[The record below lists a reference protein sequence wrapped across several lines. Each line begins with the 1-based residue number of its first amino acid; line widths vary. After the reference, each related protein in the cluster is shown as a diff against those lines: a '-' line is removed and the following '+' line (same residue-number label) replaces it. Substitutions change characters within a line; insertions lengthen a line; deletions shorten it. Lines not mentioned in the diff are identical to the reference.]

1 MAGEESTEQLS
12 SSLLAEENPST
23 RGPDGGNSATA
34 VLVLSTFIAV
44 CGSYISGAIVGYS
57 SPTETGIME
66 DLGLST
72 AEYSVFG
79 STVTIGAMVGAVFS
93 GKIADLIGRRGA
105 MGISEA
111 FSIAGWLAI
120 AFSQAAWLLD
130 IGRLSTGCG
139 LGLLT
144 YVVPVYIAE
153 ITPKNLRGRFATV
166 HPFMITV
173 GIAMTYFIGTV
184 VSWRILALIGTIPC
198 IVNLLGLFF
207 ISESP
212 RWLAKVGKEKEYE
225 AALLCLRGE
234 NTDISEEAIEIKEN
248 TEALQRLPEGRILE
262 LFQRRYARSLI
273 IGVGLV
279 LLNQLGGSI
288 AISAYASSI
297 FEKAGFSTTVGT
309 IVMSV
314 VQIPMTIGSV
324 LLMDK
329 SGRRQLLMVS
339 CSGTCFGCL
348 LVGVSFLLQD
358 VHWWKELTPVLVFIG
373 LVIYNA
379 FFGLG
384 LSGIPWLIMS
394 EIFPINMKGSAGSLC
409 NLVYWSSSWF
419 MTYMF
424 NFSMEWSSAG
434 TFFILS
440 GIAGFTV
447 GFVAKIV
454 PETKGRTLEEIQA
467 VLNPEIV
474 KG

>member
-1 MAGEESTEQLS
+1 MEREGTEQLS
-12 SSLLAEENPST
+12 SSLLAEENSSKN
-23 RGPDGGNSATA
+23 DLNGGNSATA
-34 VLVLSTFIAV
+34 VLVFSTFIAV
-44 CGSYISGAIVGYS
+44 CGSYICGATVGYS

-93 GKIADLIGRRGA
+93 GKIADLVGRRAA

-111 FSIAGWLAI
+111 VSFTGWLAI
-120 AFSQAAWLLD
+120 AFSQTAWLLD
-130 IGRLSTGCG
+130 IGRLFTGCG
-139 LGLLT
+139 VGLLT
-144 YVVPVYIAE
+144 YTVPVYITE
-153 ITPKNLRGRFATV
+153 ITPKNLRGSFAAV
-166 HPFMITV
+166 HPFMLTI
-173 GIAMTYFIGTV
+173 GIAMTYFIGAV

-198 IVNLLGLFF
+198 VVHLVGLFF
-207 ISESP
+207 IPESP
-212 RWLAKVGKEKEYE
+212 RWLAKAGRENVYE
-225 AALLCLRGE
+225 TALLCLRGV
-234 NTDISEEAIEIKEN
+234 NADISEEAIEIKEN
-248 TEALQRLPEGRILE
+248 IEALQQLPGGRILE
-262 LFQRRYARSLI
+262 LFQRIYARSLI
-273 IGVGLV
+273 TGVGLV
-279 LLNQLGGSI
+279 LLQQLGGSI
-288 AISAYASSI
+288 AIASYASSI
-297 FEKAGFSTTVGT
+297 FEKAGFSVTVGT

-314 VQIPMTIGSV
+314 AQIPMTILSV

-329 SGRRQLLMVS
+329 SGRRQLLTVS

-348 LVGVSFLLQD
+348 LVGLSFSLQD
-358 VHWWKELTPVLVFIG
+358 IRWWKGLTPVLAFIG
-373 LVIYNA
+373 LVTYNA

-419 MTYMF
+419 MTYIF

-440 GIAGFTV
+440 SIGGLTV
-447 GFVAKIV
+447 GFVRKMV
-454 PETKGRTLEEIQA
+454 PETKGQTLEEIQA
-467 VLNPEIV
+467 VMNPAIV